1 MRSFD
6 VAARLGTWLPRLS
19 TWSGKLSLFTERWSP
34 KVIARVND
42 YDVKVVKVKG
52 EFVWH
57 RHEDT
62 DELFL
67 VLRGRLRIQ
76 MREGAVEI
84 GLDRCTSYRRVL
96 STVLLLTRRRTPCY
110 WNREEWGTPAMPGLT
125 DRDP

>member
-1 MRSFD
+1 MSAEAVDLER
-6 VAARLGTWLPRLS
+6 
-19 TWSGKLSLFTERWSP
+19 KLSLFTELWSP
-34 KVIARVND
+34 KVIASVND
-42 YDVKVVKVKG
+42 YDVKLVKVKG

-84 GLDRCTSYRRVL
+84 GPGQMYVVPKGVEHCPVADEETHA
-96 STVLLLTRRRTPCY
+96 LLLEPRGVVNT
-110 WNREEWGTPAMPGLT
+110 GDAGGDLT
-125 DRDP
+125 ATHDESMM

>member
-1 MRSFD
+1 MSAEAVD
-6 VAARLGTWLPRLS
+6 LGR
-19 TWSGKLSLFTERWSP
+19 KLSLFTEFWSP

-52 EFVWH
+52 QFVWH

-76 MREGAVEI
+76 MREGDVEI
-84 GLDRCTSYRRVL
+84 GPGQMYVVPKGVEHCPVAEEETHA
-96 STVLLLTRRRTPCY
+96 LLLEPRGVVNT
-110 WNREEWGTPAMPGLT
+110 GDAGGDLT
-125 DRDP
+125 ATHDDSMM

>member
-1 MRSFD
+1 MSAEVVDLER
-6 VAARLGTWLPRLS
+6 
-19 TWSGKLSLFTERWSP
+19 KLSLFTEFWSP
-34 KVIARVND
+34 KIIARVND

-67 VLRGRLRIQ
+67 VLLGRLRIQ

-84 GLDRCTSYRRVL
+84 GPGQMYVVPKGVEHCPVADEETHA
-96 STVLLLTRRRTPCY
+96 LLLEPRGVVNT
-110 WNREEWGTPAMPGLT
+110 GDAGGVLT
-125 DRDP
+125 ATDDESMMDR

>member
-1 MRSFD
+1 MNPEVVDLER
-6 VAARLGTWLPRLS
+6 
-19 TWSGKLSLFTERWSP
+19 KLSLFTEFWSP

-84 GLDRCTSYRRVL
+84 GPGQMYVVPKGVEHCPVADEETHA
-96 STVLLLTRRRTPCY
+96 LLLEPRGVVNT
-110 WNREEWGTPAMPGLT
+110 GDAGGDLT
-125 DRDP
+125 ATHDESLMDR

>member
-1 MRSFD
+1 MSAEVVDLER
-6 VAARLGTWLPRLS
+6 
-19 TWSGKLSLFTERWSP
+19 KLSLFTEFWSP
-34 KVIARVND
+34 KVVARVND

-84 GLDRCTSYRRVL
+84 GPGQMYVVPKGVEHCPVAEEETHA
-96 STVLLLTRRRTPCY
+96 LLLEPRGVVNT
-110 WNREEWGTPAMPGLT
+110 GDAGGDLT
-125 DRDP
+125 ATHDESLMGR

>member
-1 MRSFD
+1 MSAEVVDLER
-6 VAARLGTWLPRLS
+6 
-19 TWSGKLSLFTERWSP
+19 KLSLFTEFWSP

-67 VLRGRLRIQ
+67 VLLGRLRIQ

-84 GLDRCTSYRRVL
+84 APGQMYVVPKGVEHCPVADEETHA
-96 STVLLLTRRRTPCY
+96 LLLEPRGVVNT
-110 WNREEWGTPAMPGLT
+110 GDAGGVLT
-125 DRDP
+125 ATDDESMMDR

>member
-1 MRSFD
+1 MIAEAVDLER
-6 VAARLGTWLPRLS
+6 
-19 TWSGKLSLFTERWSP
+19 KLSLFTEYWSP
-34 KVIARVND
+34 KVIANVND
-42 YDVKVVKVKG
+42 YDVKLVKVKG

-84 GLDRCTSYRRVL
+84 GPGQMYVVPKGVEHCPVADEETHA
-96 STVLLLTRRRTPCY
+96 LLLEPRGVVNT
-110 WNREEWGTPAMPGLT
+110 GHAGGDLT
-125 DRDP
+125 ATHDESLMDR

>member
-1 MRSFD
+1 MNAEAVDLER
-6 VAARLGTWLPRLS
+6 
-19 TWSGKLSLFTERWSP
+19 KLSLFTELWSP

-57 RHEDT
+57 RHEGT

-84 GLDRCTSYRRVL
+84 GPGQMYVVPKGVEHCPVADEETHA
-96 STVLLLTRRRTPCY
+96 LLLEPRGVVNT
-110 WNREEWGTPAMPGLT
+110 GDVGGDLT
-125 DRDP
+125 ATHDESMM

>member
-1 MRSFD
+1 MIAEAVDLER
-6 VAARLGTWLPRLS
+6 
-19 TWSGKLSLFTERWSP
+19 KLSLFTELWSP

-84 GLDRCTSYRRVL
+84 GPGQMYVVPKGVEHCPVADEETHA
-96 STVLLLTRRRTPCY
+96 LLLEPRGVVNT
-110 WNREEWGTPAMPGLT
+110 GDVGGDLT
-125 DRDP
+125 ATDDESMM

>member
-1 MRSFD
+1 MSLRDS
-6 VAARLGTWLPRLS
+6 AHECRGCGLER
-19 TWSGKLSLFTERWSP
+19 KLSLFTEFWSP

-84 GLDRCTSYRRVL
+84 GPGQMYVVPKGLEHCPVADEETHA
-96 STVLLLTRRRTPCY
+96 LLLEPRGVVNT
-110 WNREEWGTPAMPGLT
+110 GDAGGKLT
-125 DRDP
+125 ATMTSR

>member
-1 MRSFD
+1 MTAEAVDLER
-6 VAARLGTWLPRLS
+6 
-19 TWSGKLSLFTERWSP
+19 KLSLFTEFWSP

-76 MREGAVEI
+76 MREGAVEL
-84 GLDRCTSYRRVL
+84 GPGQMYVVPKGVEHCPVADEETHA
-96 STVLLLTRRRTPCY
+96 LLLEPRGVVNT
-110 WNREEWGTPAMPGLT
+110 GDVGGDLT
-125 DRDP
+125 ATHDESMM

>member
-1 MRSFD
+1 MIAEAVDLER
-6 VAARLGTWLPRLS
+6 
-19 TWSGKLSLFTERWSP
+19 KLSLFTEYWSP
-34 KVIARVND
+34 KVIANVND
-42 YDVKVVKVKG
+42 YEVKVVKVKG

-84 GLDRCTSYRRVL
+84 GPGQMYVVPKGVEHCPVADEETHA
-96 STVLLLTRRRTPCY
+96 LLLEPRGVVNT
-110 WNREEWGTPAMPGLT
+110 GDAGGDLT
-125 DRDP
+125 ATHDESMMDR